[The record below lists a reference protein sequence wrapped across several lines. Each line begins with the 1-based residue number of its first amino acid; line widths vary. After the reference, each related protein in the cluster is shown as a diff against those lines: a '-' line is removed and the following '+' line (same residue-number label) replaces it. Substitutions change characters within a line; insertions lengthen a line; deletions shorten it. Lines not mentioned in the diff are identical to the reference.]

1 MKKYSYCFFLCII
14 LCVVI
19 LGSAVWWFWGR
30 VQRGEEA
37 PVLEETMQE
46 APESETVA
54 EDRIVLNQENIL
66 PVAEERDK
74 LQSEEVQEEMEELE
88 KEKKEY
94 LLVSEDGFL
103 LVFGNNARE
112 ICLYTHIPITDFPEE
127 EREKLRQG
135 IWFSRMEEIY
145 NYLESYTS

>member
-1 MKKYSYCFFLCII
+1 MKKYRYCFFLC
-14 LCVVI
+14 LALGLVV
-19 LGSAVWWFWGR
+19 LGSAVCFFAGKK
-30 VQRGEEA
+30 Q
-37 PVLEETMQE
+37 PVLDPEESQTME
-46 APESETVA
+46 GETWMSESETVA
-54 EDRIVLNQENIL
+54 EDRIVLNQENIQPL
-66 PVAEERDK
+66 PAKPESR
-74 LQSEEVQEEMEELE
+74 SAAAE

-127 EREKLRQG
+127 EQEKLREG
-135 IWFSRMEEIY
+135 IWFSQMEEIY